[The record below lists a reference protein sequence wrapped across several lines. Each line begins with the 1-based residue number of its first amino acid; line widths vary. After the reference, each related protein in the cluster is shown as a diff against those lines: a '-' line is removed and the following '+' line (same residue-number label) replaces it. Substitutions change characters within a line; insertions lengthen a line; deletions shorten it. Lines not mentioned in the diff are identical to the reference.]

1 MNAYLDIIKL
11 LGVIIVPI
19 VLSVFPF
26 VVESRISYLIF
37 LSFIYIVLAQSINI
51 ALLAGTVNLG
61 VHGIFGLGAY
71 IFTLLR
77 LHNISVLGSVVFSG
91 AMAVLLL
98 SPFLILL
105 KLRGAYL
112 AIATLVLPLLISSL
126 IILTPEQ
133 TGGARGLF
141 LSSINEPYL
150 LSYYIA
156 FITVIILHTTLK
168 LLYRSK
174 YKFALDAIFDD
185 IEVASSLGINV
196 YRYKVIFFTMSVFFA
211 GLAGG
216 IFAIT
221 LRYIDIPSVFNAD
234 DLIIAVTAM
243 IFGGVRTIWGP
254 SIAAILFTILADQL
268 RATFMHLHTL
278 VLGFLMIVL
287 AIYIR
292 GGFLQMI
299 MLKLKFINSRV
310 K

>member
-1 MNAYLDIIKL
+1 
-11 LGVIIVPI
+11 
-19 VLSVFPF
+19 
-26 VVESRISYLIF
+26 
-37 LSFIYIVLAQSINI
+37 
-51 ALLAGTVNLG
+51 
-61 VHGIFGLGAY
+61 
-71 IFTLLR
+71 
-77 LHNISVLGSVVFSG
+77 
-91 AMAVLLL
+91 
-98 SPFLILL
+98 
-105 KLRGAYL
+105 
-112 AIATLVLPLLISSL
+112 
-126 IILTPEQ
+126 
-133 TGGARGLF
+133 
-141 LSSINEPYL
+141 
-150 LSYYIA
+150 
-156 FITVIILHTTLK
+156 VIILHTTLK

-185 IEVASSLGINV
+185 IEVASSSGINV

-299 MLKLKFINSRV
+299 MLKLKFINRRV